1 MNCPR
6 SVYAEYRS
14 VWLRYSSGNYCG
26 GKARV
31 VYHHHLPQ
39 SSRCCATVKDQEKVN
54 VLVLDFD
61 QDYFSEPLLS
71 FLGSSRESIRE
82 EIPTGVRDAINNQHA
97 AGIGISS

>member
-71 FLGSSRESIRE
+71 FLVSGEH
-82 EIPTGVRDAINNQHA
+82 PGRDTDRCARRD
-97 AGIGISS
+97 